1 MQLTLPQHST
11 SSSVRTKLEL
21 VELVFDFK
29 NVPDLQNL
37 VIIGA
42 QHILPSTLTMLESFF
57 DRGLSPNNVF
67 LIGKCYSTDFYA
79 YSELKSLGV
88 HVCPSSLKFDKSSS
102 FDSSYYAN
110 IKAFVEKTIRSIRK
124 IKNQQ
129 VVVLDD
135 GGFLISQLNEM
146 CLNNEMSLTCLEQTT
161 SGYEKI
167 KSLNL
172 QMCVVN
178 VARSFTKLHMES
190 KIIAK
195 TAIQAV
201 HEKFSRGLKLPSNIL
216 IIGNG
221 AIGGALA
228 EALEDRFNVFL
239 ADTSREKSEVPY
251 EEYLANLHYFDMII
265 GCVGKEVLSSD
276 EISKLKPGA
285 ILSSLSSS
293 DREFD
298 ILEFRKKTRSL
309 FSCHDDFECCNGIKV
324 LNCGFPINFNGN
336 ASQVDID
343 EFELTRALISAGI
356 LQAIEYS
363 AGKGLFSLEQ
373 EIQMKLIERFFKK
386 YEFDFYE

>member
-1 MQLTLPQHST
+1 MQLILPQHST
-11 SSSVRTKLEL
+11 SNSVRTKLEL

-29 NVPDLQNL
+29 NVPDLTNL

-57 DRGLSPNNVF
+57 DRGLSPDNVF
-67 LIGKCYSTDFYA
+67 LIGKCYSTDFHA
-79 YSELKSLGV
+79 YSELRNLGV

-102 FDSSYYAN
+102 FDSVYNAN
-110 IKAFVEKTIRSIRK
+110 IRTFVEKTIRSIRK
-124 IKNQQ
+124 IKDQQ
-129 VVVLDD
+129 IVVLDD
-135 GGFLISQLNEM
+135 GGVLISRLNEI
-146 CLNNEMSLTCLEQTT
+146 CLKNEMNLTCLEQTT

-167 KSLNL
+167 KNLNL

-178 VARSFTKLHMES
+178 VARSFTKLHVES

-201 HEKFSRGLKLPSNIL
+201 YEKFSKGLRLPKNIL
-216 IIGNG
+216 VIGNG

-228 EALEDRFNVFL
+228 DALEGQFDIFL
-239 ADTSREKSEVPY
+239 ADTSRERSEVPY
-251 EEYLANLHYFDMII
+251 EEYLANLHYFDMIV
-265 GCVGKEVLSSD
+265 GCVGKVVLSSN
-276 EISKLKPGA
+276 EISKLKSGA

-298 ILEFRKKTRSL
+298 ILEFRKEAKSL
-309 FSCHDDFECCNGIKV
+309 SSCHDDFECCNGVKV

-336 ASQVDID
+336 AAQVDID

-356 LQAIEYS
+356 LQAIEHS
-363 AGKGLFSLEQ
+363 TEKGLFSLEQ

-386 YEFDFYE
+386 YKFDFYE